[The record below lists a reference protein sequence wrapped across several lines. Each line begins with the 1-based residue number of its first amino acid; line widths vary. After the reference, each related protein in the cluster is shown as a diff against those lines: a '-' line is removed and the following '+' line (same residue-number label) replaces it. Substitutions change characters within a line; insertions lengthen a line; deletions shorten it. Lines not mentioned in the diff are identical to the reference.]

1 MVHVYRQ
8 SPENIPPSRMLKHEF
23 EESSYNYAQRYYS
36 GGERKRGNQY
46 RTRIDLG
53 LFSCGLRTD
62 VVFGGAL
69 EQPARGA
76 LEAAESGFL
85 QPIGDRVKQKRSPD
99 TDRRF
104 VAIERAPKLLEGG
117 EVEVVEFGELVRQ
130 ALIP

>member
-1 MVHVYRQ
+1 MANPV
-8 SPENIPPSRMLKHEF
+8 PF
-23 EESSYNYAQRYYS
+23 AD
-36 GGERKRGNQY
+36 QY

-85 QPIGDRVKQKRSPD
+85 QPIGDCVKQESLSD

-104 VAIERAPKLLEGG
+104 VAIERAPSLLEGG
-117 EVEVVEFGELVRQ
+117 KVELVEFGELVRQ
-130 ALIP
+130 ASIA